1 MKSNWSMKLW
11 DNFAPF
17 TCVLKNSS
25 RKIPKNPRRSLLIW
39 IFIWKNYLKVCGG
52 TVCYL
57 KCLYLLKKRLWH
69 RCFPVNFV
77 KFLRTPCIR
86 EHTWWLLLTVK
97 NYSKSKSKNQSKTLR
112 KKCPY
117 SKLFWSAFFP
127 HFPALGLNTGITPY
141 SARMP
146 ENAGKMRTRT
156 TSNTDTFY
164 AVKSFIW
171 KSIQ

>member
-1 MKSNWSMKLW
+1 MWRYCML
-11 DNFAPF
+11 FE
-17 TCVLKNSS
+17 TL
-25 RKIPKNPRRSLLIW
+25 RKTLS
-39 IFIWKNYLKVCGG
+39 
-52 TVCYL
+52 
-57 KCLYLLKKRLWH
+57 KKRPWH

-127 HFPALGLNTGITPY
+127 AF
-141 SARMP
+141 S
-146 ENAGKMRTRT
+146 RTRT
-156 TSNTDTFY
+156 EYGYHSNR
-164 AVKSFIW
+164 
-171 KSIQ
+171 KSIQQNFYFGSVIFDIFFFFFLILVINVNDINVLKFSSELSIFQLTRDS

>member
-1 MKSNWSMKLW
+1 MWGYCML
-11 DNFAPF
+11 FE
-17 TCVLKNSS
+17 TL
-25 RKIPKNPRRSLLIW
+25 RKTLS
-39 IFIWKNYLKVCGG
+39 
-52 TVCYL
+52 
-57 KCLYLLKKRLWH
+57 KKRPWH

-127 HFPALGLNTGITPY
+127 QFPALGLNTGIAPY
-141 SARMP
+141 SVRMP
-146 ENAGKMRTRT
+146 ENAGKMLTRI

-164 AVKSFIW
+164 TVKSLIW
-171 KSIQ
+171 KSIQQNFYFGSVIFDLFFF

>member
-11 DNFAPF
+11 DNFAPL

-112 KKCPY
+112 KKCPH

-127 HFPALGLNTGITPY
+127 AF
-141 SARMP
+141 S
-146 ENAGKMRTRT
+146 RTRT
-156 TSNTDTFY
+156 EYGYHSNR
-164 AVKSFIW
+164 